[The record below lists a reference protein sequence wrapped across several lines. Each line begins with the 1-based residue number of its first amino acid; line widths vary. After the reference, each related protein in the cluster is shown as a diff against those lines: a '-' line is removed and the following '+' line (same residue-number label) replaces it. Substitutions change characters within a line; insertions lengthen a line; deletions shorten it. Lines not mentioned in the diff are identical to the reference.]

1 MKEEVVWNMKKLSI
15 LILSCACML
24 GTVLSVAPGQAQ
36 AQSSALK
43 KGVQSERV
51 LELQQQLH
59 SLGYFKAGFTG
70 YYGSLTSKAVARF
83 QRDNGLTPDGVAGA
97 ATQAKLESFGEVRVT
112 ALDQLARIIY
122 SEARGESF
130 EGQVAVGAVVLNRVQ
145 SGEFPSS
152 IPDVILQPG
161 QFTAVQDGQY
171 RLKPNKTAY
180 RAARQALNGADPTNG
195 SLFYYNPAIATAKWS
210 KSRPAVISLGRHTFT
225 N

>member
-1 MKEEVVWNMKKLSI
+1 MKKLSI

-83 QRDNGLTPDGVAGA
+83 QRDN
-97 ATQAKLESFGEVRVT
+97 
-112 ALDQLARIIY
+112 
-122 SEARGESF
+122 
-130 EGQVAVGAVVLNRVQ
+130 
-145 SGEFPSS
+145 
-152 IPDVILQPG
+152 
-161 QFTAVQDGQY
+161 
-171 RLKPNKTAY
+171 
-180 RAARQALNGADPTNG
+180 
-195 SLFYYNPAIATAKWS
+195 
-210 KSRPAVISLGRHTFT
+210 
-225 N
+225 